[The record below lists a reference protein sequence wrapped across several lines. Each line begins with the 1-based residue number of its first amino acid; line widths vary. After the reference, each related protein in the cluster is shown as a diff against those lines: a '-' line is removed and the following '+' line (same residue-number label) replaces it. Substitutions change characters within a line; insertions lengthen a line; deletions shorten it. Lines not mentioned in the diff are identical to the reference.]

1 MTDERV
7 LPHNLEAEKAI
18 LGAVLMNPDAINVVA
33 DVVKAEHF
41 FRVAHRRIF
50 AHLSQLSVQGVTIDL
65 IALNESLTRSGELE
79 AVGGPAYIS
88 ALLDGVPRS
97 THVEHYGRIV
107 RERAELRDVINAA
120 TRMLAKAYTAGDDAR
135 QVIEEAERAIFQI
148 AEGTTRNGFRPVGEL
163 LPAVMERLELF
174 QRTKRGVT
182 GIPTGFTDLDDM
194 TRGLQPGNLVLI
206 AARPAMGKTS
216 FAINIAEH
224 VAGPKVGKTVGVF
237 SLEMSSDELM
247 MRQLASA
254 ARVDSHRL
262 QSGFMNERD
271 WSRLSAAMG
280 AIAESQMHLDESPNL
295 GVFELRARARRLKAE
310 HSLDLLIIDYV
321 QLMESQDAKADNRTL
336 EIGAISRGLK
346 ILARELA
353 IPILLLSQ
361 LSRAVESRSDKRP
374 MLSDLRDSGA
384 LEQDADVVLFI
395 YRDEVY
401 YPNKGDNRG
410 LAEVII
416 GKQRNGPIGT
426 VKLSFIKEYTRFEN
440 FADEPVD
447 ARLPMGDR

>member
-1 MTDERV
+1 
-7 LPHNLEAEKAI
+7 
-18 LGAVLMNPDAINVVA
+18 
-33 DVVKAEHF
+33 
-41 FRVAHRRIF
+41 
-50 AHLSQLSVQGVTIDL
+50 
-65 IALNESLTRSGELE
+65 
-79 AVGGPAYIS
+79 
-88 ALLDGVPRS
+88 
-97 THVEHYGRIV
+97 
-107 RERAELRDVINAA
+107 
-120 TRMLAKAYTAGDDAR
+120 
-135 QVIEEAERAIFQI
+135 
-148 AEGTTRNGFRPVGEL
+148 
-163 LPAVMERLELF
+163 MERLELF

-262 QSGFMNERD
+262 QSGFMSERD

-280 AIAESQMHLDESPNL
+280 IIAESQLHLDESPNL

-310 HSLDLLIIDYV
+310 HNLDLLIIDYV
-321 QLMESQDAKADNRTL
+321 QLMESQDTKAENRTL

-401 YPNKGDNRG
+401 YPNKGDNSG

-440 FADEPVD
+440 FIEEPAD